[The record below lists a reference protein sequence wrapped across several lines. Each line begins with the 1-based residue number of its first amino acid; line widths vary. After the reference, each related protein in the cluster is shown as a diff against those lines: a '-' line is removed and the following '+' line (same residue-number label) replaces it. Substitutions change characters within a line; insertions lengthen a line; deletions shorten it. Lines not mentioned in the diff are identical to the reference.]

1 MEYKLG
7 RGKGATHE
15 TGQKSK
21 GVVNTRNKSSYK
33 KRTNQAGSHIKGG
46 PIDEIGMPP
55 TKKSIKLTHLATTL
69 EVKNKVHDTLKNN

>member
-1 MEYKLG
+1 
-7 RGKGATHE
+7 
-15 TGQKSK
+15 
-21 GVVNTRNKSSYK
+21 VVNTRNKSSYK